1 MLSHKEQIGRLDR
14 RIIFQRPVFGQD
26 ASNQKKIAAWVNIP
40 DSFEAFAKVDETG
53 GNEILQ
59 AEQLNGIK
67 SAKFTVRYR
76 EDLDLELRIL
86 YKNVPYNVKSITEV
100 GRKRYLEIM
109 AVAGGHYADN
119 ASVNAFQDSQY
130 SQGYD

>member
-14 RIIFQRPVFGQD
+14 RIVFQRPVFGQD
-26 ASNQKKIAAWVNIP
+26 VSNQKKIVGWENIP
-40 DSFEAFAKVDETG
+40 DRFEASAQVDETG
-53 GNEILQ
+53 GNEMLQ
-59 AEQLNGIK
+59 AEQVNGIK

-86 YKNVPYNVKSITEV
+86 YKNVPYNVKSIIEV
-100 GRKRYLEIM
+100 GRKRYLEIL
-109 AVAGGHYADN
+109 AVAGGHYAYN
-119 ASVNAFQDSQY
+119 TSLNSFQDSQY